1 MLEYPVHDRGL
12 AVNRFQG
19 FAIGLVLLVL
29 SIAAA
34 LQLMPVDPIMRRVS
48 IGAVSAVCLMAAMIF
63 FLFAVKDKD
72 RE

>member
-1 MLEYPVHDRGL
+1 M
-12 AVNRFQG
+12 NRFQG

-34 LQLMPVDPIMRRVS
+34 LQILPVDRIMRQVS
-48 IGAVSAVCLMAAMIF
+48 IAAVSAVCLMAAMVF
-63 FLFAVKDKD
+63 FLFAVKD

>member
-1 MLEYPVHDRGL
+1 MLAWNPAFGGWL
-12 AVNRFQG
+12 PMNKFQS

-29 SIAAA
+29 AIAAA

-48 IGAVSAVCLMAAMIF
+48 IAAVSAVCLMAAMVF
-63 FLFAVKDKD
+63 FLFAVKD

>member
-1 MLEYPVHDRGL
+1 M
-12 AVNRFQG
+12 NRFQG

-34 LQLMPVDPIMRRVS
+34 LQLMPVDPIMRHVS
-48 IGAVSAVCLMAAMIF
+48 IGAVSAVCMMAAMVF
-63 FLFAVKDKD
+63 FLFAVKD